1 MLCTAP
7 LATPIGDGTKI
18 DVNDNDV
25 EVFTCGVEHGIF
37 RISADKKCYMRVI
50 AIGETA
56 TCTRNDYL
64 IPANGTVY
72 LKMTILER
80 VAFINGN
87 ANMDVVIQQISMG

>member
-7 LATPIGDGTKI
+7 LARPIGDGTKI
-18 DVNDNDV
+18 DVNDDDV

-72 LKMTILER
+72 LKMSFLQR
-80 VAFINGN
+80 ACFINAT
-87 ANMDVVIQQISMG
+87 ANMDVVVQQILMG